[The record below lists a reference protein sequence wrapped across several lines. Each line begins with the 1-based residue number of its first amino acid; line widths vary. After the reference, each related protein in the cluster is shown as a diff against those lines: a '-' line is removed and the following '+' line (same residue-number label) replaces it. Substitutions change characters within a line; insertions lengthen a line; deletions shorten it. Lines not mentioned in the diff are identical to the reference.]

1 MMPPRILSLLLT
13 QLLCFG
19 FASAQTDTLP
29 AKPKTQTSFTEKLLT
44 FLGIS
49 DSPGTLKG
57 PGDEVVT
64 GELWLAD
71 LQAGTTH
78 ALTSAAGYR
87 SPVFL
92 PAGKDVLTLRGA
104 DVIRL
109 PAAGGEGKKLYSIDG
124 AWKLVAASS
133 GTPATVII
141 LLRGGS
147 DAHPRVALL
156 TVSTGAVTPLPYNPS
171 SDQDLQMLEN
181 LEGWSRIYGDTRI
194 FVQKQS
200 KKAFSGAVEWTDV
213 FLQVNAHSP
222 ANVSHCDG
230 VNCGQPSLSPDA
242 HWLVYVRAKPE

>member
-1 MMPPRILSLLLT
+1 MMPPPIASLLLT
-13 QLLCFG
+13 LLLYFG
-19 FASAQTDTLP
+19 FASAQMNAPP
-29 AKPKTQTSFTEKLLT
+29 AKPKTQTSFTEKLLK

-57 PGDEVVT
+57 PGDEVVS

-71 LQAGTTH
+71 LQAGTTR

-87 SPVFL
+87 SPIFL
-92 PAGKDVLTLRGA
+92 SGSKDVLTLRGA
-104 DVIRL
+104 DVIRI
-109 PAAGGEGKKLYSIDG
+109 PAAGEEGKKLYSVDG

-133 GTPATVII
+133 EAPATVLI
-141 LLRGGS
+141 LLRGGA

-156 TVSTGAVTPLPYNPS
+156 TVSTGAITPLPYNLS

-194 FVQKQS
+194 SVQKQS
-200 KKAFSGAVEWTDV
+200 KKVFSGHVEWTDV

-222 ANVSHCDG
+222 SNVSQCDG

-242 HWLVYVRAKPE
+242 HWLVYVRAKAE